1 MVAFESAEHPADLV
15 NYGERAWC
23 RLETYM
29 FMCVGEILM
38 RPIHYFGFGM
48 MPGEKGVCFLEEY
61 IIPTSVQP
69 ASLPARPHTF
79 YHPPFFIFREGCE
92 KLEDAIHETS
102 NPFTLGAQ
110 TDILRRQVT
119 NNPDR
124 PFTYPSAC
132 LPACPPT
139 SASSFISTVL

>member
-61 IIPTSVQP
+61 LSTNAHLSPARQP
-69 ASLPARPHTF
+69 ASPPAHQPAHTRSTT
-79 YHPPFFIFREGCE
+79 HPSLS
-92 KLEDAIHETS
+92 LERVVRS
-102 NPFTLGAQ
+102 WRTLFMK
-110 TDILRRQVT
+110 RRT
-119 NNPDR
+119 
-124 PFTYPSAC
+124 PSQWA
-132 LPACPPT
+132 LKRI
-139 SASSFISTVL
+139 SSDVR

>member
-69 ASLPARPHTF
+69 ASLPARPPSMSLDDALIHYF
-79 YHPPFFIFREGCE
+79 SVNLPMRWQRGPRCQPARLPRGC
-92 KLEDAIHETS
+92 KGRPGDAGGHA
-102 NPFTLGAQ
+102 PG
-110 TDILRRQVT
+110 
-119 NNPDR
+119 
-124 PFTYPSAC
+124 
-132 LPACPPT
+132 
-139 SASSFISTVL
+139 